1 MRRDAPGQPGA
12 GASSKD
18 PGDATG
24 IRPAP
29 VRGPFEDGHA
39 RATPPGG
46 PARGPSPQ
54 APVTSSGTEAAER
67 ASSSSTMAS
76 SSLTKTGVGLATGVP
91 AVTGWRSQV
100 GTPV

>member
-1 MRRDAPGQPGA
+1 MRRDAHGQPGA

-29 VRGPFEDGHA
+29 VRGPFEDGYA
-39 RATPPGG
+39 CATPPGS

-54 APVTSSGTEAAER
+54 APVTSSGTEAA
-67 ASSSSTMAS
+67 
-76 SSLTKTGVGLATGVP
+76 
-91 AVTGWRSQV
+91 
-100 GTPV
+100 

>member
-39 RATPPGG
+39 CATTPGVKDLG
-46 PARGPSPQ
+46 SSPQ
-54 APVTSSGTEAAER
+54 APV
-67 ASSSSTMAS
+67 
-76 SSLTKTGVGLATGVP
+76 K
-91 AVTGWRSQV
+91 
-100 GTPV
+100 